1 MVEKT
6 IKKVKLR
13 NGSCVTEQE
22 DVLHHIKQYY
32 ETLFKSRDDNLETTA
47 FKNFDILGE
56 NKYFD
61 IGGPLTVDE
70 VSSTRKRMK
79 SHKTPGIDGIT
90 VEFLKVFWLKLKH
103 IVTNALNCCYNK
115 GSLSTSLRQ
124 SIITCLPKGTKD
136 RSLLKN
142 WRPIS
147 LLCVIYKLAS
157 GSIAERLR
165 YTLDSII
172 SNCQTGFIKGRF
184 LSDSTRLIYDILHV
198 TEKNN
203 IPGLLML
210 IDFEKAFDS
219 LSWKFLYDTLVFFGY
234 SKDFI
239 KWIKLFNNN
248 ISAFVLQSGFMSEPI
263 SIKRGCRQGDP
274 ISSYL
279 FLIGAEILSRLI
291 LNNKDVI
298 GIIIDGFEY
307 KVTQFAD
314 DTTLLL
320 DGSQHSLQSALNTLE
335 IYGTMSG
342 LKMNKEKT
350 KIIWIGRKR
359 FSKEKLKVSVDME
372 WGASQF
378 TMLGLDFFTNL
389 NKIPKHNYDKAILKM
404 RTVVK
409 KWNNYYLTPF
419 GKITIII
426 TNILSQC
433 IHLLTVI
440 PRSVEFLK
448 EVKSIIYNFLWSG
461 KPDKINRPTTMLQC
475 SQGGMNMINIFNF
488 EKAIKVS
495 WIKKIIFQTNSQV
508 AFLYA

>member
-1 MVEKT
+1 MEAKEQQLVKDIETIEESVSGFSTDLLSDKKSELENLRSIKMKGKIVRSRLQWLQQGEKPSRFFMNLENKNFVEKT

-61 IGGPLTVDE
+61 IGRPLTVDE
-70 VSSTRKRMK
+70 VSSTLKRMK

-124 SIITCLPKGTKD
+124 SILTCLPKGTKD

-165 YTLDSII
+165 HTLDSII

-248 ISAFVLQSGFMSEPI
+248 ISAFVLQSGFLSEPI

-291 LNNKDVI
+291 LNNKDII
-298 GIIIDGFEY
+298 GIIIDGFEF
-307 KVTQFAD
+307 KLTQFAD

-372 WGASQF
+372 WGASEF
-378 TMLGLDFFTNL
+378 TMLGLDF
-389 NKIPKHNYDKAILKM
+389 
-404 RTVVK
+404 
-409 KWNNYYLTPF
+409 
-419 GKITIII
+419 
-426 TNILSQC
+426 
-433 IHLLTVI
+433 
-440 PRSVEFLK
+440 
-448 EVKSIIYNFLWSG
+448 
-461 KPDKINRPTTMLQC
+461 LQ
-475 SQGGMNMINIFNF
+475 I
-488 EKAIKVS
+488 
-495 WIKKIIFQTNSQV
+495 
-508 AFLYA
+508 